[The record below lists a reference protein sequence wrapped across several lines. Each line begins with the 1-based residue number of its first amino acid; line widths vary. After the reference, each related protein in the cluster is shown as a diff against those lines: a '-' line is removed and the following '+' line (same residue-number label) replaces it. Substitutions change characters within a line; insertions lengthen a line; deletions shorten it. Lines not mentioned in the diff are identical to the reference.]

1 MYDDTTRGL
10 ETPARDGESIVEKTD
25 RPDCG
30 RALADH
36 GIASAGPG
44 RTRLAP
50 CGLDVSGVTLREV
63 AFALDGG
70 TRRVATDGGEDPL
83 AEYDTNEVVAAIAAI
98 ENVGGEPTVATVRD
112 VIEAVDEDVQDAD
125 ETIDAAWNDA
135 AETVAGGGSA

>member
-1 MYDDTTRGL
+1 MTTC
-10 ETPARDGESIVEKTD
+10 
-25 RPDCG
+25 PDCG

-70 TRRVATDGGEDPL
+70 SQRVMTDGGEDPL
-83 AEYDTNEVVAAIAAI
+83 AEYDTDEVVTAITAI
-98 ENVGGEPTVATVRD
+98 ENVDGEPTVATVRD
-112 VIEAVDEDVQDAD
+112 VIEAVDDSVE
-125 ETIDAAWNDA
+125 EAAEVVDTAWHDA
-135 AETVAGGGSA
+135 AETVEGGESA